1 MPSASIAA
9 AVLAVADTVWG
20 YDAWQDRTKNAV
32 APFQVEASTGQT
44 GLTQHEL
51 DAVRALAARVHCKP
65 QFREQVVEIA
75 KAENDNIGSDI
86 EVVLDRFGRHPRQLV
101 MAIGTDKEKKSQT
114 AKELADKIP
123 TMNHAQLFNV
133 KEPIAIELFGLDAYE
148 SPYDPN
154 PFIKGELVEFI
165 DTFLAHIWNQSRKA
179 VGRQWK
185 RLEKGKVEA
194 EVEYEKLNGLEW
206 TREATAADFQPWF
219 KKVDR
224 LLMLA
229 SGFRDDVGEKALM
242 KQLENVGE
250 VYKALTGEVAPDQLK
265 GLSKNLKDALQRIAT
280 GKEAAVMSEQLAERL
295 EAENLQLWKPVKFDF
310 EPEGAVEWS
319 EGVENLQNKTP
330 EELYKLLG
338 LGEESV
344 PFFREKITVDAT
356 ADESDGGTTTNKR
369 FSLRWHQLVGVVKM
383 LERAMA
389 SQPVLLMDDVGLGKT
404 VQVLAFFAML
414 AYYREAYAETGK
426 YPGIWG
432 QQDGWRD
439 YRGRQSVLP
448 EYPFLIVV
456 PPTLVEQVTLECTR
470 FLKPG
475 SLDVIRVTGSLD
487 QHKDLWTEADK
498 RAKVAPHMRL
508 YVASTTAL
516 QSDSSAIH
524 VVEGPAKP
532 SMTVRARFIE
542 SQTIFGRRYLGV
554 AIDEAHGFRNVN
566 KLYSAVRALR
576 DKTDMF
582 VAMTTTP
589 VQTRLADLWNI
600 GKVIGLPAFDDK
612 NDRETKKIVKTE
624 DQGKVIDYVTEY
636 LRGKTD
642 PKQVDTISQYIGAVW
657 VNIIREKYQG
667 SVIRRTVNSKDH
679 TGEPISGLEPYEEHR
694 CVIEL
699 HEHEYTALERF
710 AKDAVDNE
718 SFVRQFASEN
728 FYLDIR
734 KTLLHP
740 WCVEGE
746 KKRQD
751 VTYEMYEAAP
761 SAKLD
766 SLVEILKHH
775 LEADGAPVK
784 VPTRQAD
791 LPLSA
796 FKSSSSE
803 EKDEE
808 QQQQHQQQQQQQAPK
823 TPDKIIVYSFFSS
836 AFWLIKMVLKR
847 HGIKALSI
855 HGKVKQQDR
864 TKRLKEFMESGRNGA
879 RVLLM
884 SNVGTVGLNIA
895 CANILIIVDVL
906 WSVLSEQ
913 QLIGRVWRYPQ
924 PKTVHVYRLIGGN
937 SPDIFLNNISFS
949 KGFIQDTFSNIGEA
963 LQKALKLGDDVT
975 DFDITPDFEEVERDK
990 EATPK
995 TTPQPRRKGKKK
1007 QAKAAPK
1014 AAAPEV
1020 EAENAAAEPMKGGGM
1035 APAHGHTLP
1044 AEASLSKSRSDQ
1056 REDALPCSFKSLED
1070 RLPNFV
1076 APESML
1082 DQMDSDFDTQ
1092 FNTLQLAD
1100 HPDMLGWVRM
1110 QLELLRSQRLQ
1121 LLLDLQ
1127 YADMLPWLE
1136 ERESALK
1143 AWEKWYAEEVLARNG
1158 EQMRWEEEWNMVV
1171 GRMEETDENQDF
1183 DRPPLTELSSVSGSD
1198 FTGSMPA
1205 SASSKRSRADLTD
1218 EEMEPSG
1225 SQTGKGKGKE
1235 QRNPPKENPAPQS
1248 MYKRRNVSG
1257 RSTPAVDSQF
1267 LEAQAQAPAR
1277 RGRSKST
1284 QGRRTFGGD
1293 ASKSFD
1299 DLSKSWEG
1307 SSQA

>member
-65 QFREQVVEIA
+65 QFRERVVEIA
-75 KAENDNIGSDI
+75 KAENDNVGKAAWAKWLDGRLTSWKIGSDI

-295 EAENLQLWKPVKFDF
+295 EAENLQLWKPVEFDF

-330 EELYKLLG
+330 EELYELLG

-582 VAMTTTP
+582 VAMTATP

-612 NDRETKKIVKTE
+612 NDREFERMKKMLSRAQRQDKKIVKTE

-636 LRGKTD
+636 LRGKTG
-642 PKQVDTISQYIGAVW
+642 PQAVW

-679 TGEPISGLEPYEEHR
+679 T
-694 CVIEL
+694 
-699 HEHEYTALERF
+699 ALERF

-718 SFVRQFASEN
+718 SFVRRFAS
-728 FYLDIR
+728 
-734 KTLLHP
+734 
-740 WCVEGE
+740 EGE

-836 AFWLIKMVLKR
+836 AFWLIEMVR
-847 HGIKALSI
+847 HQILIYGGELITNRTLSI

-864 TKRLKEFMESGRNGA
+864 MKRLKEFMESGRNGA

-1056 REDALPCSFKSLED
+1056 REDALPRSFKSLED

-1127 YADMLPWLE
+1127 YADMLPRLE

-1143 AWEKWYAEEVLARNG
+1143 AWEKRYAEEVLARNG

-1171 GRMEETDENQDF
+1171 GRMEDMNEGSTEGTETDENQDF
-1183 DRPPLTELSSVSGSD
+1183 DRPPLTELSSISGSD